1 MVYGGDTNFLTSPS
15 GILTQ
20 TVKQAATTSA
30 VSSSVNPSV
39 SGQAVTFTATIAPVS
54 PGSGVPTGTVTF
66 DDGSTVLGTVTLSNG
81 TASFTTSS
89 LTVGTHS
96 IKVVYAGDTNFKT
109 STSAVLKQVVNSS
122 SNLVM
127 AVTIA
132 PGLVDQAL
140 SVLGDETLTDA
151 LVSDLAGLQL
161 PVTRAKGS
169 PAAVRG

>member
-1 MVYGGDTNFLTSPS
+1 M
-15 GILTQ
+15 
-20 TVKQAATTSA
+20 
-30 VSSSVNPSV
+30 NPSA
-39 SGQAVTFTATIAPVS
+39 SGWAVAITATITSVS

-66 DDGSTVLGTVTLSNG
+66 NDGSTVRGTVTLSNG

-109 STSAVLKQVVNSS
+109 STSAVLEQVVNSS

-140 SVLGDETLTDA
+140 SVLSEETLPDA
-151 LVSDLAGLQL
+151 LVTELTALQL
-161 PVTRAKGS
+161 PVTWAKGS
-169 PAAVRG
+169 PASYAGEGSPRNVKRCRV